1 MQNSTHEWKDEFLAS
16 MVIYQ
21 SIYYLLLSLTTGHSN
36 FTKIPNK
43 PIIFL
48 HNGIHIFFKLKSRLA
63 TDNPPKLILCLSPN
77 LCIRTYQINCKI
89 LKFLSLFILL
99 WLFTSSALAWI
110 SSPPRPT
117 AVKQKFQKWVK
128 PSLFWKN
135 SFYFLNMLR

>member
-1 MQNSTHEWKDEFLAS
+1 MDPSFVQGHINCFNCNVNRTVSNERVDNSATCKTQDMNWEDEFLAS

-21 SIYYLLLSLTTGHSN
+21 SIYYLLLSLTTGHSDL
-36 FTKIPNK
+36 TKIPNK

-63 TDNPPKLILCLSPN
+63 TDNPPKFIPCLSPF

-99 WLFTSSALAWI
+99 
-110 SSPPRPT
+110 
-117 AVKQKFQKWVK
+117 
-128 PSLFWKN
+128 
-135 SFYFLNMLR
+135 